1 MGDSVERLTCGLWA
15 SLGSQEASFLGWT
28 KDPFLAAVALRKIL
42 QLLCMSGSRCP
53 CLLVLRGRRGRGKP
67 GSLLFRGTRGAESD
81 SLVFP
86 PPSASTPPLSID
98 PQHWVPECQCLRG
111 HPQQCCPSAWSSG
124 LPSSRPFQLHFP
136 HVRLSGEAK
145 DTSSSSEQLRFM
157 QLSCCC
163 QCSIKCVTV

>member
-98 PQHWVPECQCLRG
+98 PSTGCPNASASGDIPSNVVPQPGAVVSPALGHFSYTSLMSGCLGKPRTRR
-111 HPQQCCPSAWSSG
+111 HHQSS
-124 LPSSRPFQLHFP
+124 
-136 HVRLSGEAK
+136 
-145 DTSSSSEQLRFM
+145 
-157 QLSCCC
+157 
-163 QCSIKCVTV
+163 